1 MAGLVALGALG
12 AVACT
17 TRQSAGP
24 VSAAAGSSFAS
35 YAQDDAGAES
45 EAAQSERPSVRE
57 SLSGQTVTEQGR
69 QLPGFLRQDEA
80 PSPA

>member
-1 MAGLVALGALG
+1 
-12 AVACT
+12 
-17 TRQSAGP
+17 
-24 VSAAAGSSFAS
+24 
-35 YAQDDAGAES
+35 
-45 EAAQSERPSVRE
+45 VRE